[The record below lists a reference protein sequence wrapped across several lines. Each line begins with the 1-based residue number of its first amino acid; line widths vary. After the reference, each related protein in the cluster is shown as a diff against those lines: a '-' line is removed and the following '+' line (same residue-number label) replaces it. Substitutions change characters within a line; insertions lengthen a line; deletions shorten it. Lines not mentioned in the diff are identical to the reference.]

1 MFRLSSATAYLPFL
15 VELLQ
20 KIYTSTKPKRA
31 FISQVFRATPTHI
44 FSASLKTYR
53 LIFAV
58 NI

>member
-1 MFRLSSATAYLPFL
+1 MFCLSPATAYLSFL

-20 KIYTSTKPKRA
+20 KIYTSTKPQHA
-31 FISQVFRATPTHI
+31 FMSQVFRATPTHI